1 MTLQVKQFFYSRDN
15 LAYLVHG
22 DRHAVAIDPGTPGPM
37 ISFARERNL
46 TIDLVT
52 NTHTH
57 HDHVS
62 GNGEMLEK
70 SRAKFLPCKD
80 LMGRASIEVDGESLL
95 VFHTPGHT
103 ADSFTF
109 KAENSLITGDT
120 LFNGTVGNCFSGDL
134 EGFFASI
141 KLLTGFPGET
151 LVYAGHDYIRDSM
164 AFAKS
169 LDPAN
174 SHIDSFLKSYDPAK
188 VVSTL
193 DDELR
198 VNPYLRFNTPALISL
213 MEENG
218 LPVGGEY
225 ERWCSIMKF

>member
-1 MTLQVKQFFYSRDN
+1 MSLQVKQFFYSQDN
-15 LAYLVHG
+15 LGYLVHG
-22 DRHAVAIDPGTPGPM
+22 DRHAVAIDPGAPDPM

-62 GNGEMLEK
+62 GNVEMLK
-70 SRAKFLPCKD
+70 STGAKFLPCND
-80 LMGRASIEVDGESLL
+80 LMGRESIDIDGKPLF

-109 KAENSLITGDT
+109 KAGDSLITGDT

-134 EGFFASI
+134 ESFFTSI
-141 KLLTGFPGET
+141 KLLTDFPGET
-151 LVYAGHDYIRDSM
+151 LVYAGHDYVRDSM
-164 AFAKS
+164 AFARS
-169 LDPAN
+169 LDPEN
-174 SHIDSFLKSYDPAK
+174 PHIDLFLEAYYPAK

-193 DDELR
+193 NDEMR

-213 MEENG
+213 MEKND
-218 LPVGGEY
+218 LPVGSEY
-225 ERWCSIMKF
+225 DRWCSIMKF

>member
-1 MTLQVKQFFYSRDN
+1 MSLKVKQFFYSRDN
-15 LAYLVHG
+15 LGYLVHG
-22 DRHAVAIDPGTPGPM
+22 DRHAVAIDPGAPGPM

-57 HDHVS
+57 HDHIS
-62 GNGEMLEK
+62 GNDEMLENT
-70 SRAKFLPCKD
+70 RAKFLPCKD
-80 LMGRASIEVDGESLL
+80 LMGRTAVEIDGEKLL

-109 KAENSLITGDT
+109 KAGDSLITGDT

-134 EGFFASI
+134 EGFFTSI
-141 KLLTGFPGET
+141 KLFMAFPGET
-151 LVYAGHDYIRDSM
+151 LVYAGHDYVKESM

-169 LDPAN
+169 LDPVN
-174 SHIDSFLKSYDPAK
+174 PNIDLFLESYDPAK

-193 DDELR
+193 NDELR

-213 MEENG
+213 MKENE
-218 LPVGGEY
+218 LPVGSEY

>member
-1 MTLQVKQFFYSRDN
+1 MALHVKQFFYNGDN
-15 LAYLVHG
+15 LGYLVHG
-22 DRHAVAIDPGTPGPM
+22 DGHAVAIDPGAVDPM
-37 ISFARERNL
+37 IEFARERNL
-46 TIDLVT
+46 TIEWVT

-62 GNGEMLEK
+62 GNREMLDRT
-70 SRAKFLPCKD
+70 RAKLVPCTALK
-80 LMGRASIEVDGESLL
+80 GREFIEIDGEPLR

-109 KAENSLITGDT
+109 KAGNSLITGDT

-134 EGFFASI
+134 AGFFTSI
-141 KLLTGFPGET
+141 KLLTAFPGT
-151 LVYAGHDYIRDSM
+151 SLVYAGHDYVREAM

-169 LDPAN
+169 IDPEN
-174 SHIDSFLKSYDPAK
+174 PHIDSFLEAYDPGH

-198 VNPYLRFNTPALISL
+198 VNPYLRFNAPAMIAR
-213 MEENG
+213 MEKET
-218 LPVGGEY
+218 LPVETEY
-225 ERWCSIMKF
+225 ERWCSIMTF